1 MIYSTEEI
9 VRSYREAK
17 NPKKQIRVLAD
28 LNACTVKEIRQ
39 VLVGEG
45 VLPRETETPEK
56 TKSAPPK
63 RFDEAVARVLY
74 EEGADDEVIAKAV
87 GVKAHTVAKWRS
99 TNGLRKKGR
108 KTRAEKIKDTQGAE
122 TQDVRKIPIV
132 GEAVEPEGFTE
143 APKQRAVT
151 VEELRSLLED
161 ACKAGL
167 GDCEVLVEKSALS
180 DLWLEVHTTM
190 HIYESGKRTVELKGT
205 AKGA

>member
-17 NPKKQIRVLAD
+17 DPKKQIRVLAD

-45 VLPRETETPEK
+45 VLPRETETPK
-56 TKSAPPK
+56 RPKNAPPK

-74 EEGADDEVIAKAV
+74 EEGADDETIARAAGATV
-87 GVKAHTVAKWRS
+87 HTVAKWRS
-99 TNGLRKKGR
+99 ANGLRKKGR
-108 KTRAEKIKDTQGAE
+108 KTRVKKFKDTQSAE
-122 TQDVRKIPIV
+122 AQDVQEISIV
-132 GEAVEPEGFTE
+132 GEAVEPEGFTK
-143 APKQRAVT
+143 APAQRAVT

-167 GDCEVLVEKSALS
+167 GDCEILVENSARA

-190 HIYESGKRTVELKGT
+190 HIYDSGKRTVELKGT
-205 AKGA
+205 AKSA